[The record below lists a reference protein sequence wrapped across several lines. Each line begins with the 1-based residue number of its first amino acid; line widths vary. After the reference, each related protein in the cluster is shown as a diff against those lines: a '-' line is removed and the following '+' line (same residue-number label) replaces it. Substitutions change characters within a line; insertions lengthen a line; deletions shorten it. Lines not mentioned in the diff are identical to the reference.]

1 MKRLNPTYLI
11 IVCLAG
17 VLIYQQLFLGN
28 TYKKEYER
36 MLKEKE
42 ESYLLE
48 ISKLESEADSLLQL
62 NLSLNNQIAEIDF
75 KIDSTQARLTNLR
88 NQYEDQ
94 ADKFSDMSHDELIT
108 AFADAFK

>member
-11 IVCLAG
+11 IACLAC

-28 TYKKEYER
+28 RYKKEYER

-42 ESYLLE
+42 ESYLSE
-48 ISKLESEADSLLQL
+48 INKLESETDSLLQL

>member
-1 MKRLNPTYLI
+1 M
-11 IVCLAG
+11 
-17 VLIYQQLFLGN
+17 FLGN
-28 TYKKEYER
+28 RYKKEYER
-36 MLKEKE
+36 MLKDKE
-42 ESYLLE
+42 ESYLSE

>member
-1 MKRLNPTYLI
+1 
-11 IVCLAG
+11 
-17 VLIYQQLFLGN
+17 
-28 TYKKEYER
+28 

-42 ESYLLE
+42 ESYLSE
-48 ISKLESEADSLLQL
+48 INKLESETDSLLQL

-108 AFADAFK
+108 AFADAFKW

>member
-1 MKRLNPTYLI
+1 
-11 IVCLAG
+11 
-17 VLIYQQLFLGN
+17 
-28 TYKKEYER
+28 

-42 ESYLLE
+42 ESYLSE
-48 ISKLESEADSLLQL
+48 INKLESEADSLLQL

>member
-1 MKRLNPTYLI
+1 M
-11 IVCLAG
+11 
-17 VLIYQQLFLGN
+17 FLGN
-28 TYKKEYER
+28 RYKKEYER
-36 MLKEKE
+36 MLKDKE
-42 ESYLLE
+42 ESYLSE
-48 ISKLESEADSLLQL
+48 IGKLESEADSLLQL